1 MKKILF
7 ILLLFSGFVASA
19 QPGYTNIN
27 ARYGWEAGLF
37 KGFRGPAGD
46 SAQFRAGQAQHAGSQ
61 YWDSTDNNTPS
72 GLYIWDGA
80 VWELQSSPVQFCNQF
95 TVLISITYISGFDFA
110 ASEGSYNI
118 NCVPYNSDSATFRL
132 DTADDDFDRYDV
144 FYADE
149 TGVHVLKG
157 VAEEL
162 ATIPSLE
169 AGQLFI
175 AWVRIPANAITPAIS
190 YADIYKENIEWT
202 GSVGS
207 GATANF
213 DNGSNVYMGS
223 KSVYWSAVGNL
234 DNLLFTNGST
244 VDLGDYDAISIFIRN
259 TQVVAPSANL
269 FLRWENDNAVVSNE
283 VLVRMNKA
291 TVGSYQAI
299 SIPLSLFTI
308 QNYNAN
314 KLRIIYR
321 HSNVAINSGFYIDN
335 IFLESGLVLP
345 GGPGNDVTIV
355 SNIPAITVQESNDN
369 FTLSAN
375 GNSSQYIDGTGALRT
390 FNAVTAVGVVNSETK
405 STNGAVVDGANL
417 ILQDVDASF
426 RGLVTPTM
434 KLSWDSV
441 YTVEELSS
449 LGYPIMIPI
458 DEARTGFKRI
468 VFDDEWKNT
477 DSTIHLDTTAAGAAQ
492 LFGKIGGDVA
502 AAENRDFATGANQFR
517 LHSND
522 GSVSTFL
529 DFWDVGNLKIGSD
542 NVGSE
547 GSGGHFNFG
556 SGIITVNNLT
566 ASSVSSLKML
576 AIDTAGGSNILYTTA
591 IPAGGATPNLQEVT
605 DIGNA
610 TTTDLTVKNTG
621 GGSLVTLF
629 NFDNAGAISFRATDS
644 SDYSHLRQAGPLTA
658 PQYTFLPVGS
668 GNDTLA
674 TLADVRAGGGGSDG
688 NFAEN
693 DLTFDGNRAHALAG
707 NTLSISG
714 GDFSLLG
721 EGIDKAGVGYAVG
734 DLPNYKFSIKEGI
747 EQGAEL
753 VTNGSFT
760 GGSTGWTL
768 GTGWA
773 YGSNQVTFTPPGG
786 AVDFTNTLRQSFSL
800 TQGLTYIVTA
810 TVGGTTG
817 LVDIEVGDFFDV
829 TGESFAAG
837 SGVITSIQTVTGD
850 SDFGVLFFPSDDFD
864 GTIDNVSVKLYTLT
878 PAFNVVGNSTLTGDL
893 NVTGNAGFGVAA
905 TMPMQVQYG
914 GNDLLKVDVSP
925 SGQESLL
932 AAVNATDDDN
942 IARVL
947 FITDNTEAVA
957 SFQSVFNGGSKVAMI
972 VATSNTSSGIIEHTA
987 DIHNITGAVNITG
1000 ATTLTGD
1007 LLTST
1012 DNTYDIGSAAASFK
1026 DGYFRTTKYDGATS
1040 GTITVE
1046 ATATAGTNTITLP
1059 AATGTVALT
1068 SNMSITKGFMTD
1080 TETINGVSTIV
1091 PRHWWYDEFQGAST
1105 GTAGT
1110 TYMVE
1115 LVTGTGANASA
1126 VANASTISG
1135 ATGYGYAELNTGT
1148 TTTGKA
1154 VLSGGVGLTNQNQMG
1169 LIDNDYYYRSEYKVI
1184 LNDLSDGTETYK
1196 VTFGFFQDN
1205 TASNSVVFTYTHS
1218 ENSGVW
1224 NCTSHNMATPE
1235 TTSTATTVAADTQYK
1250 LGIEIYNQTVKFYLD
1265 GTLVATHTT
1274 QVPAAASVIYA
1285 PSGKILKSA
1294 GTTARIAYMDAAGL
1308 RITHENEL

>member
-19 QPGYTNIN
+19 QVLPGYTNIN
-27 ARYGWEAGLF
+27 ARYQWEAGIF
-37 KGFRGPAGD
+37 KGLRIPAGD
-46 SAQFRAGQAQHAGSQ
+46 SAQFRSGQAQHAGSE

-95 TVLISITYISGFDFA
+95 SVPISITYISGFDFA

-132 DTADDDFDRYDV
+132 DTADDDYDRYDV

-244 VDLGDYDAISIFIRN
+244 VDLGDYDAISIFILN

-321 HSNVAINSGFYIDN
+321 HSNAAINSGFYIDN

-375 GNSSQYIDGTGALRT
+375 GNPSQYWDGTGALRT
-390 FNAVTAVGVVNSETK
+390 FNAVTTVGVVNSETK
-405 STNGAVVDGANL
+405 STNGGVVNGANL

-426 RGLVTPTM
+426 RGLTTPVM
-434 KLSWDSV
+434 MNRWDSSYYV
-441 YTVEELSS
+441 QNLGDGLQIARAVDAATTGLRS
-449 LGYPIMIPI
+449 L
-458 DEARTGFKRI
+458 
-468 VFDDEWKNT
+468 VFIGADTSASN
-477 DSTIHLDTTAAGAAQ
+477 DTTLIIEFTGGAAQ

-502 AAENRDFATGANQFR
+502 AAENRDFATGTNQFR

-522 GSVSTFL
+522 GTVSNFI
-529 DFWDVGNLKIGSD
+529 DFWDVQNLKIGSD

-547 GSGGHFNFG
+547 GSGGHFNFAG
-556 SGIITVNNLT
+556 GLIFVNNI
-566 ASSVSSLKML
+566 APSSASSLKML
-576 AIDTAGGSNILYTTA
+576 AIDTAGAVNTLYTTA
-591 IPAGGATPNLQEVT
+591 IPAGGV
-605 DIGNA
+605 
-610 TTTDLTVKNTG
+610 
-621 GGSLVTLF
+621 
-629 NFDNAGAISFRATDS
+629 
-644 SDYSHLRQAGPLTA
+644 
-658 PQYTFLPVGS
+658 
-668 GNDTLA
+668 
-674 TLADVRAGGGGSDG
+674 GSDG

-734 DLPNYKFSIKEGI
+734 DLPDYKFSVREGI

-760 GGSTGWTL
+760 GASTGWTL

-786 AVDFTNTLRQSFSL
+786 ALDFTNTLRQSFSL

-1059 AATGTVALT
+1059 AATGTAALT

-1115 LVTGTGANASA
+1115 LVSGTAANASA

-1184 LNDLSDGTETYK
+1184 LNDFSDGTETYK

-1235 TTSTATTVAADTQYK
+1235 TTSTETTVAADTQYK

>member
-658 PQYTFLPVGS
+658 PQYTFLPAGS

-693 DLTFDGNRAHALAG
+693 DLTFDGNRTHDLDGFGLTINGGTAATNGGNFTVTAPAGSGATGNGGDIILIGGASAGTGESGTVQITGGLDAEGTSNGGNVIITSGGAVSSDVGSIYLIGANATDQGRGGQIYLTGGNAEGESEGGGEISITGGVGGSNSGNGGAITINGGVPGSGGIPGTILINGGIASAVGVGGEIQIRAGLGGVTSGNGGALLISGG
-707 NTLSISG
+707 NADGDGDGGNLSISSG
-714 GDFSLLG
+714 AGAGAGDP
-721 EGIDKAGVGYAVG
+721 GIIQYTGLSHNFIGNTFQISDYASNV
-734 DLPNYKFSIKEGI
+734 LAS
-747 EQGAEL
+747 
-753 VTNGSFT
+753 TNGSTFTSFFGATDETASTYFTALADLTGTDVYFDLTSDDGTNPAVSVRGDGIANTLAYTAANGHTFT
-760 GGSTGWTL
+760 G
-768 GTGWA
+768 
-773 YGSNQVTFTPPGG
+773 
-786 AVDFTNTLRQSFSL
+786 
-800 TQGLTYIVTA
+800 
-810 TVGGTTG
+810 
-817 LVDIEVGDFFDV
+817 
-829 TGESFAAG
+829 
-837 SGVITSIQTVTGD
+837 SILPV
-850 SDFGVLFFPSDDFD
+850 SD
-864 GTIDNVSVKLYTLT
+864 
-878 PAFNVVGNSTLTGDL
+878 NST
-893 NVTGNAGFGVAA
+893 
-905 TMPMQVQYG
+905 
-914 GNDLLKVDVSP
+914 
-925 SGQESLL
+925 
-932 AAVNATDDDN
+932 
-942 IARVL
+942 
-947 FITDNTEAVA
+947 
-957 SFQSVFNGGSKVAMI
+957 
-972 VATSNTSSGIIEHTA
+972 
-987 DIHNITGAVNITG
+987 
-1000 ATTLTGD
+1000 
-1007 LLTST
+1007 
-1012 DNTYDIGSAAASFK
+1012 DIGSASVAFQDIYGKIINLDGSTSDGVALASDALGNTFSGTVLSGTGTISPIFWARETSNVTLANSTAEQAVFSSGQ
-1026 DGYFRTTKYDGATS
+1026 DEITVTANTTYRFWGTYYTTHGATSHNVQMGFTPTTATISSIFYYSIGHGAAANTQITTQTTNYINQATSTAVMSAGANAAEAINFS
-1040 GTITVE
+1040 GTITIGTGGTLKPFIKFSADPTGTILILAGTE
-1046 ATATAGTNTITLP
+1046 IFFQPMGTNTVT
-1059 AATGTVALT
+1059 ATGPF
-1068 SNMSITKGFMTD
+1068 N
-1080 TETINGVSTIV
+1080 
-1091 PRHWWYDEFQGAST
+1091 
-1105 GTAGT
+1105 
-1110 TYMVE
+1110 
-1115 LVTGTGANASA
+1115 
-1126 VANASTISG
+1126 
-1135 ATGYGYAELNTGT
+1135 
-1148 TTTGKA
+1148 
-1154 VLSGGVGLTNQNQMG
+1154 
-1169 LIDNDYYYRSEYKVI
+1169 
-1184 LNDLSDGTETYK
+1184 
-1196 VTFGFFQDN
+1196 
-1205 TASNSVVFTYTHS
+1205 
-1218 ENSGVW
+1218 
-1224 NCTSHNMATPE
+1224 
-1235 TTSTATTVAADTQYK
+1235 
-1250 LGIEIYNQTVKFYLD
+1250 
-1265 GTLVATHTT
+1265 
-1274 QVPAAASVIYA
+1274 
-1285 PSGKILKSA
+1285 
-1294 GTTARIAYMDAAGL
+1294 
-1308 RITHENEL
+1308 